1 MRKHHNKLYYGKYM
15 HKTTFKMPGSLMFYP
30 TTDQHLRYLQ
40 KEYKDA
46 PQLCHLADFILK
58 NRKSIKFRFQG
69 FQERKAIFYT
79 NYDLSLELI
88 DNFWDFWVGSENVD
102 PRFKGLDK
110 NTVGCLRL
118 PHGKYKYQIYLKKDA
133 QNIMSE
139 TEVKTLKTFIESNHQ
154 NCFVTNRDVIGFL
167 YSKDP
172 YFTGG
177 YFYVTEEKFLTPIY
191 MMAQNAI
198 DKVIKFRKVK
208 NGSNKKTTR

>member
-133 QNIMSE
+133 QNIMSD

-154 NCFVTNRDVIGFL
+154 NCFVLFFV
-167 YSKDP
+167 
-172 YFTGG
+172 
-177 YFYVTEEKFLTPIY
+177 
-191 MMAQNAI
+191 
-198 DKVIKFRKVK
+198 
-208 NGSNKKTTR
+208 

>member
-1 MRKHHNKLYYGKYM
+1 M

-133 QNIMSE
+133 QNIMSD

>member
-133 QNIMSE
+133 QNIMSD